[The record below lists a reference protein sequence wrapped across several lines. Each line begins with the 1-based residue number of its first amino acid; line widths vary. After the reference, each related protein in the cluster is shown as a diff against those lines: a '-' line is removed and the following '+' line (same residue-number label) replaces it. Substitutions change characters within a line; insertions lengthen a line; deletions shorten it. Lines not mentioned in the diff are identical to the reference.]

1 MALAGVIPLSKG
13 SVRERLAGQSLTGV
27 IPLSKG
33 ALSKGQ
39 CVDTPFP
46 CQKGTVSPGQ
56 VWQKPEKALHE
67 TIGLSKTTQVGLQRG
82 RFDKNQD

>member
-1 MALAGVIPLSKG
+1 MPRPLTKGPQVFDKKTWHFSLDKRGGSMALAGVIPLSKG

-39 CVDTPFP
+39 CVDTPSLV
-46 CQKGTVSPGQ
+46 KR
-56 VWQKPEKALHE
+56 EL
-67 TIGLSKTTQVGLQRG
+67 
-82 RFDKNQD
+82 